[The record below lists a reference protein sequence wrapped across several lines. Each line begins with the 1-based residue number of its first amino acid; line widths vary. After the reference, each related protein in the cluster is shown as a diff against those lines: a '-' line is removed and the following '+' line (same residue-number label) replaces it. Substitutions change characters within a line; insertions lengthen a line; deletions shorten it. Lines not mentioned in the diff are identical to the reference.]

1 MHLRGFILSVV
12 GLCTLAAADT
22 VTYQQGVDGYNGC
35 MDTYIVMSTDS
46 TPSDATTLIVEGYHC
61 TACIDQRTLIS
72 YDLASLDKNITV
84 TKAELMVYS
93 PRQPR
98 PGPGTIRAYKISKAW
113 TPAEANWFNA
123 TQSVRWA
130 KAGADF
136 DTAAQA
142 TLTYT
147 TQVNVWHT
155 LDVTAAIKGFVSN
168 SETNFGLLLKL
179 DPAMY
184 TVAYVSS
191 EGTTASQRPKLV
203 ITYSNAAVKNNLKSM
218 IALNAVAIR
227 PIGTGLLMILP
238 DNGTYQVRLESLDG
252 STVFNRTL
260 SGPEFFLDTRNIPAG
275 SYGIISQGQWSTLR
289 NFVVL
294 NR

>member
-1 MHLRGFILSVV
+1 MRFMVFFLSAI
-12 GLCTLAAADT
+12 GLYTLAAAET
-22 VTYQQGVDGYNGC
+22 VTYQQGVDGYAGC

-46 TPSDATTLIVEGYHC
+46 TPENATALIVEGYHC
-61 TACIDQRTLIS
+61 SACIDQRTLIR
-72 YDLASLDKNITV
+72 YDLTALDKNVTI

-98 PGPGTIRAYKISKAW
+98 PGPGTVRAFRITKSW
-113 TPAEANWFNA
+113 MPAEANWFNA
-123 TQSVRWA
+123 TQSIRWS

-155 LDVTAAIKGFVSN
+155 LDVTNLVKEFVAN
-168 SETNFGLLLKL
+168 PETNFGMLLKL

-191 EGTTASQRPKLV
+191 EGATTSQRPKLV
-203 ITYSNAAVKNNLKSM
+203 ITYSNAAIKNNLRP
-218 IALNAVAIR
+218 LNAHNAVEIR
-227 PIGTGLLMILP
+227 PIGTGLLMRLP
-238 DNGTYQVRLESLDG
+238 DNGLYQVRMESLDG
-252 STVFNRTL
+252 STVFHQ
-260 SGPEFFLDTRNIPAG
+260 SIHGPDYFIDTWNFPAG
-275 SYGIISQGQWSTLR
+275 SYGIISQGPRSISKNL
-289 NFVVL
+289 VVL
-294 NR
+294 SR

>member
-1 MHLRGFILSVV
+1 MRFMVFFLSAI
-12 GLCTLAAADT
+12 GLYTLAGAET
-22 VTYQQGVDGYNGC
+22 VTYQQGFDGYDGC
-35 MDTYIVMSTDS
+35 IDTYVVMSTDS
-46 TPSDATTLIVEGYHC
+46 TPADATTLIVEGYHC
-61 TACIDQRTLIS
+61 SACIDQRTLIR
-72 YDLASLDKNITV
+72 YDLTAFDKNFTI

-123 TQSVRWA
+123 TQSVRWS

-155 LDVTAAIKGFVSN
+155 LDVTGAVKGFVSN
-168 SETNFGLLLKL
+168 PETNFGLLLKL

-191 EGTTASQRPKLV
+191 EGATTSQRPKLV
-203 ITYSNAAVKNNLKSM
+203 ITYSNAAIKNTLRPVNS
-218 IALNAVAIR
+218 LNPVIIH
-227 PIGTGLLMILP
+227 PMETGLHLILP
-238 DNGTYQVRLESLDG
+238 DDRMFRVRMESLDG
-252 STVFNRTL
+252 STVFNQII

-275 SYGIISQGQWSTLR
+275 SYGIITQGYLSTLK

-294 NR
+294 SR

>member
-1 MHLRGFILSVV
+1 MRFMVFFLSAI
-12 GLCTLAAADT
+12 GLYALAAAET
-22 VTYQQGVDGYNGC
+22 VTYQQGVNGYAGC
-35 MDTYIVMSTDS
+35 MDTYVVMSTDS

-61 TACIDQRTLIS
+61 SACIDQRALIR
-72 YDLASLDKNITV
+72 YDLSVLDKNVTI

-98 PGPGTIRAYKISKAW
+98 PGPGTVRAFRITKSW

-123 TQSVRWA
+123 TQSIRWS

-155 LDVTAAIKGFVSN
+155 LDVTAAVKGFVSN
-168 SETNFGLLLKL
+168 PETNFGLLLKL

-191 EGTTASQRPKLV
+191 EGATTGQRPKLV
-203 ITYSNAAVKNNLKSM
+203 ITYSSATVKNNLR
-218 IALNAVAIR
+218 IVYALRTVEIR
-227 PIGTGLLMILP
+227 PIGTGLLMRLP
-238 DNGTYQVRLESLDG
+238 DNGPYQIRMESLDG
-252 STVFNRTL
+252 STVFNR
-260 SGPEFFLDTRNIPAG
+260 SIHGPDYFIDTRNFSAG
-275 SYGIISQGQWSTLR
+275 SYGIVSQGPRSISKNL
-289 NFVVL
+289 VVL
-294 NR
+294 SR

>member
-1 MHLRGFILSVV
+1 MNLRVFLICVI
-12 GLCTLAAADT
+12 GLYALTTAET
-22 VTYQQGVDGYNGC
+22 VTYQQGVDGYNGF
-35 MDTYIVMSTDS
+35 MDTYVVMSTDS
-46 TPSDATTLIVEGYHC
+46 TPADASTLIVEGYHC

-72 YDLASLDKNITV
+72 YDLASLDKNITI

-136 DTAAQA
+136 DTATQA
-142 TLTYT
+142 MLTYT

-191 EGTTASQRPKLV
+191 EGATISQRPKLV
-203 ITYSNAAVKNNLKSM
+203 VTYSSAAVKSNLKSM
-218 IALNAVAIR
+218 NALRAVLIR
-227 PIGTGLLMILP
+227 PMGIGLLLSFP
-238 DNGTYQVRLESLDG
+238 DNGIYRVRMESLDG
-252 STVFNRTL
+252 STVL
-260 SGPEFFLDTRNIPAG
+260 YQSLQGPDYFIDTRNFSAG
-275 SYGIISQGQWSTLR
+275 SYVIVSQGQWNTLR